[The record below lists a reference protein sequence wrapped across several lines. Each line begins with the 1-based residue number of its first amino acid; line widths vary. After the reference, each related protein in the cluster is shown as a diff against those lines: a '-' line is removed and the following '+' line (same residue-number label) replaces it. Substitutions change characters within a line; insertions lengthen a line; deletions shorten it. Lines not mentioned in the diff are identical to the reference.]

1 MNDVPMQI
9 DPNAIDAQ
17 PDLVS
22 SSEVLASGQRVC
34 FRPLRGDQA
43 IELGAYFTGLSQAT
57 RRVYGPHP
65 FDQETA
71 LGFCAALDSARTLR
85 MLAWIEEEGVERIVT
100 YFVVELGVRAGDRQR
115 YEALGLALHDET
127 DCTLAPSVADAYQS
141 QGLGSLMMQHL
152 LRLLPRLG
160 RQRLLLWGGVRADNP
175 RAVHFYTKFG
185 FRRVGEFQAGDTNN
199 YDMIA
204 DL

>member
-1 MNDVPMQI
+1 MQI

-22 SSEVLASGQRVC
+22 SSEVLASGQQVY
-34 FRPLRGDQA
+34 FRPLRADQA
-43 IELGAYFTGLSQAT
+43 AELGAYFTGLSQAI
-57 RRVYGPHP
+57 RRVYGPHS

-71 LGFCAALDSARTLR
+71 DGFCAALDSAHTLR
-85 MLAWIEEEGVERIVT
+85 MLAWVEGKIVA
-100 YFVVELGVRAGDRQR
+100 YFVVELGVRAGDRRR
-115 YEALGLALHDET
+115 YDALGLALHDET

-152 LRLLPRLG
+152 LGLLPRLG
-160 RQRLLLWGGVRADNP
+160 RQRMLLWGGVRADNP

-185 FRRVGEFQAGDTNN
+185 FRRVGDFEAGGTNN

>member
-1 MNDVPMQI
+1 MNNVPIQI
-9 DPNAIDAQ
+9 DPNTIDAQ

-22 SSEVLASGQRVC
+22 SSGVLASGQRVY

-43 IELGAYFTGLSQAT
+43 AELGAYFTGLSQAT

-71 LGFCAALDSARTLR
+71 NGFCAALASARTLR
-85 MLAWIEEEGVERIVT
+85 MLAWVEEEGVECIVA
-100 YFVVELGVRAGDRQR
+100 YFVVELGVRAGDRRR
-115 YEALGLALHDET
+115 YEALDLALHDKT
-127 DCTLAPSVADAYQS
+127 DCTLAPSVVDAYQS

>member
-1 MNDVPMQI
+1 MQI

-17 PDLVS
+17 PDIVS
-22 SSEVLASGQRVC
+22 SSEVLPSGQRVY

-43 IELGAYFTGLSQAT
+43 AELGAYFTSLSPAT

-71 LGFCAALDSARTLR
+71 DGFCAALDSTHTLR
-85 MLAWIEEEGVERIVT
+85 MLAWVEEGEEGVERIVA

-115 YEALGLALHDET
+115 YEALGLTLHDQT

-152 LRLLPRLG
+152 LGLLPRLG

-185 FRRVGEFQAGDTNN
+185 FRRVGDFEAGGTNN

-204 DL
+204 DLC

>member
-1 MNDVPMQI
+1 MNDIPMQI
-9 DPNAIDAQ
+9 DPNAIDVQ

-22 SSEVLASGQRVC
+22 SSEMLASGQRVD
-34 FRPLRGDQA
+34 FRPLRADQTA
-43 IELGAYFTGLSQAT
+43 ELGAYFTGLSQAI

-71 LGFCAALDSARTLR
+71 DGFCAALDSAHTLR
-85 MLAWIEEEGVERIVT
+85 MLAWIEEKIVA
-100 YFVVELGVRAGDRQR
+100 YFVVELGVRAGDRRR
-115 YEALGLALHDET
+115 YDALGLALHDET

-152 LRLLPRLG
+152 LGLLPRLG
-160 RQRLLLWGGVRADNP
+160 RQRMLLWGGVRADNP

-185 FRRVGEFQAGDTNN
+185 FRRVGDFEAGGTNN
-199 YDMIA
+199 YDMTA

>member
-1 MNDVPMQI
+1 MQI
-9 DPNAIDAQ
+9 DPNTIDAQ
-17 PDLVS
+17 PELVS
-22 SSEVLASGQRVC
+22 SSEVLASGQRVH
-34 FRPLRGDQA
+34 FRPLRTDQA
-43 IELGAYFTGLSQAT
+43 AELGAYFTGLSQAT

-71 LGFCAALDSARTLR
+71 DGFCATLDSSRTLR
-85 MLAWIEEEGVERIVT
+85 MLVWVEEENVERIVA
-100 YFVVELGVRAGDRQR
+100 YFVVELGVRAGDRRR
-115 YEALGLALHDET
+115 YEALGFALYDET

-152 LRLLPRLG
+152 LGLLPRLG
-160 RQRLLLWGGVRADNP
+160 RRRMLLWGGVRADNP

-185 FRRVGEFQAGDTNN
+185 FRRVGDFEAGGTNN

>member
-1 MNDVPMQI
+1 MSNIPMLI
-9 DPNAIDAQ
+9 DPNTIDAQ
-17 PDLVS
+17 PELVS
-22 SSEVLASGQRVC
+22 SSEVLASGQRVY
-34 FRPLRGDQA
+34 FRPLLADQTA
-43 IELGAYFTGLSQAT
+43 ELGAYFTGLSQAT
-57 RRVYGPHP
+57 RGVYGPHP

-71 LGFCAALDSARTLR
+71 DGFCSALDSAHTLR
-85 MLAWIEEEGVERIVT
+85 MLAWIEEKIVA
-100 YFVVELGVRAGDRQR
+100 YFVVELGVRAGDRRR
-115 YEALGLALHDET
+115 YDALGLALQDET

-152 LRLLPRLG
+152 LGLLPRLG
-160 RQRLLLWGGVRADNP
+160 RQRMLLWGGVRADNP

-185 FRRVGEFQAGDTNN
+185 FRRVGDFEAGGTNN

>member
-1 MNDVPMQI
+1 MQI

-22 SSEVLASGQRVC
+22 SSEMLASGQQVY
-34 FRPLRGDQA
+34 FRPLCANQA
-43 IELGAYFTGLSQAT
+43 AELGAYFTGLSQAI
-57 RRVYGPHP
+57 RRVYGPHS

-71 LGFCAALDSARTLR
+71 DGFCAALDSAHTLR
-85 MLAWIEEEGVERIVT
+85 MLAWVEEKIVA
-100 YFVVELGVRAGDRQR
+100 YFVVELGVRAGDRRR
-115 YEALGLALHDET
+115 YDALGLALHDET

-152 LRLLPRLG
+152 LGLLPRLG
-160 RQRLLLWGGVRADNP
+160 RQRMLLWGGVRADNP

-185 FRRVGEFQAGDTNN
+185 FRRVGDFEAGGTNN

>member
-22 SSEVLASGQRVC
+22 SSEMLASGQRVC

-43 IELGAYFTGLSQAT
+43 IELGAYFTGMSQAT

-71 LGFCAALDSARTLR
+71 DGFCAALDSARTLR
-85 MLAWIEEEGVERIVT
+85 MLAWIEEEGVERIVA
-100 YFVVELGVRAGDRQR
+100 YFVVELGVRAGDRKR
-115 YEALGLALHDET
+115 YEPLGLALHDET

>member
-1 MNDVPMQI
+1 MPI
-9 DPNAIDAQ
+9 DPNTIDAR
-17 PDLVS
+17 PELVS
-22 SSEVLASGQRVC
+22 SSEVLVSGQRVY
-34 FRPLRGDQA
+34 FRSLCADQA
-43 IELGAYFTGLSQAT
+43 AELGAYFTGLSQAT

-71 LGFCAALDSARTLR
+71 DGFCAALDSAHTLR
-85 MLAWIEEEGVERIVT
+85 MLAWIEEKIVA
-100 YFVVELGVRAGDRQR
+100 YFVVELGVRAGDRRR

-141 QGLGSLMMQHL
+141 EGLGSLMMQHL
-152 LRLLPRLG
+152 LGLLPRLG
-160 RQRLLLWGGVRADNP
+160 RQRMLLWGGVRADNP

-185 FRRVGEFQAGDTNN
+185 FRRVGDFAAGGTNN

>member
-1 MNDVPMQI
+1 MRI
-9 DPNAIDAQ
+9 DPGRIDQQ

-22 SSEVLASGQRVC
+22 SRQVLAPDQAVYFS
-34 FRPLRGDQA
+34 PLRRHQA
-43 IELGAYFTGLSQAT
+43 AALGAYFTGLSPAS

-71 LGFCAALDSARTLR
+71 DAFCAQLDSARTLR
-85 MLAWIEEEGVERIVT
+85 MLAWAREGDAERIAA
-100 YFVVELGVRAGDRQR
+100 YFIAELGVRAGDRQR
-115 YEALGLALHDET
+115 YDGLGLELHDQT

-141 QGLGSLMMQHL
+141 RGLGSLMMRHL
-152 LRLLPRLG
+152 LGLLPRMG

-175 RAVHFYTKFG
+175 RAVHFYRKFG
-185 FRRVGEFQAGDTNN
+185 FRPVGEFEAGGTNN

-204 DL
+204 EL

>member
-1 MNDVPMQI
+1 MQI
-9 DPNAIDAQ
+9 DPSTIDVQ
-17 PDLVS
+17 PELVS
-22 SSEVLASGQRVC
+22 SGEVLASGQRVY
-34 FRPLRGDQA
+34 FRPLRADQA
-43 IELGAYFTGLSQAT
+43 AALGAYFTGLSQAT
-57 RRVYGPHP
+57 RGVYGPHP

-71 LGFCAALDSARTLR
+71 DGFCAALDSAHTLR
-85 MLAWIEEEGVERIVT
+85 MLAWVEEKIVA
-100 YFVVELGVRAGDRQR
+100 YFVVELGVRAGDRRR
-115 YEALGLALHDET
+115 YEALGLALYDET

-152 LRLLPRLG
+152 LGLLPRLG
-160 RQRLLLWGGVRADNP
+160 RQRMLLWGGVRADNP

-185 FRRVGEFQAGDTNN
+185 FQRVGDFEAGGTNN